1 MKEILWTIAEVVA
14 ALVALLTT
22 FLAMALF
29 GMNISTLPYLAY
41 MALVLYLL
49 IPREWGMFGTC
60 GAIVVGCIYL
70 AFLFLFAI
78 FWQPVFCLMS
88 SLMPMT
94 AVILMLR
101 RKPLWM
107 WGVVALIFL
116 TIGVYYVFNNDIVGP
131 TEFRI
136 RDRPIDTPAQWHHC
150 YRFFWTGIVVET
162 VSQFA
167 GMISVIVISS
177 ISFAIDRRKKFRIV
191 WNIRK

>member
-14 ALVALLTT
+14 ALVALLVV
-22 FLAMALF
+22 LGILCLVGMSLF
-29 GMNISTLPYLAY
+29 FLPYLAY

-49 IPREWGMFGTC
+49 IPRDWGMFGTC

-116 TIGVYYVFNNDIVGP
+116 TIGVYYVFHNDIKGP
-131 TEFRI
+131 MEFMI
-136 RDRPIDTPAQWHHC
+136 CDRPIDVPAQWHHC

-162 VSQFA
+162 VTNIA
-167 GMISVIVISS
+167 GFVSVIFLSVLPLKKIV
-177 ISFAIDRRKKFRIV
+177 RKACERLEM
-191 WNIRK
+191 

>member
-1 MKEILWTIAEVVA
+1 MKEIIWTIAEVVA
-14 ALVALLTT
+14 ALVTLL
-22 FLAMALF
+22 MAIGLF
-29 GMNISTLPYLAY
+29 GLVGMSLFFLPYLAY
-41 MALVLYLL
+41 MALILYLL

-94 AVILMLR
+94 AVILMLK

-116 TIGVYYVFNNDIVGP
+116 TIGVYYVFHNYIKGP
-131 TEFRI
+131 
-136 RDRPIDTPAQWHHC
+136 
-150 YRFFWTGIVVET
+150 
-162 VSQFA
+162 
-167 GMISVIVISS
+167 M
-177 ISFAIDRRKKFRIV
+177 
-191 WNIRK
+191 